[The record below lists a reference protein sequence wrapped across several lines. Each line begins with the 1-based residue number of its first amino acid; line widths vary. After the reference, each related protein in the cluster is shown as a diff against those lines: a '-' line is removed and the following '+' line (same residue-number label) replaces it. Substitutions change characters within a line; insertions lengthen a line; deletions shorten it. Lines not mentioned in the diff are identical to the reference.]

1 MQLKVIFRH
10 PGSLKEMEG
19 FHPLVKT
26 CPNIAELIFPVTNNE
41 ETFVNLWNDALS
53 SLRYGFTRL

>member
-19 FHPLVKT
+19 FHPQVKT

-41 ETFVNLWNDALS
+41 
-53 SLRYGFTRL
+53 